1 MDLLLI
7 PAARSPYAAQLGSN
21 PGQLQG
27 SYRAVAGQLQG
38 SYRPAGLEPRA
49 VTGSRRHGPSQ
60 AGAGMGPGQ
69 LKTTGRPAPHTP
81 EPAPP
86 CSALDRPPTLAQAAG
101 GTVPLE
107 TADGRGR
114 ANNSVWPAVYPHNS
128 ACKDL
133 HIPRLSVPTGLSVDG
148 RPTGV
153 QLWGRAVPYAEMFD
167 GAASTRSSVA
177 FLRLAAR
184 AVEVS
189 EQVSE

>member
-1 MDLLLI
+1 
-7 PAARSPYAAQLGSN
+7 
-21 PGQLQG
+21 
-27 SYRAVAGQLQG
+27 
-38 SYRPAGLEPRA
+38 
-49 VTGSRRHGPSQ
+49 
-60 AGAGMGPGQ
+60 MGPGQ

-153 QLWGRAVPYAEMFD
+153 QLWGRAVPYPNPNPSPNPAP
-167 GAASTRSSVA
+167 TRTPTPTPNP
-177 FLRLAAR
+177 
-184 AVEVS
+184 
-189 EQVSE
+189 

>member
-1 MDLLLI
+1 MSL
-7 PAARSPYAAQLGSN
+7 AS
-21 PGQLQG
+21 
-27 SYRAVAGQLQG
+27 
-38 SYRPAGLEPRA
+38 
-49 VTGSRRHGPSQ
+49 
-60 AGAGMGPGQ
+60 
-69 LKTTGRPAPHTP
+69 
-81 EPAPP
+81 
-86 CSALDRPPTLAQAAG
+86 DRPPTLAQTAG

-107 TADGRGR
+107 TVGGRSSH
-114 ANNSVWPAVYPHNS
+114 NNSVWPAVYPHNS

-133 HIPRLSVPTGLSVDG
+133 HIPRLSVPTGLSADG

-189 EQVSE
+189 EQVVSELVRKCLT